1 MGKIRN
7 IHSSHSHH
15 NQKRNVPTK
24 KHKNYRGKKV
34 QKLTNTCDRIPT
46 TLKWTVTTIVL
57 LSMCISANAIETGLK
72 MPTELPKSKCDYP
85 EDSSRRC
92 QEEVAYYPDNYNR
105 PLENVCFTVHYDGKK
120 FTESEILKTIDDR
133 VTVRVEGIQ
142 RNFPRRIVSGLPKD
156 KSKRE
161 NLLNRIQERFK
172 QKLDTAPY
180 ETIDTM
186 KVFFNRTF
194 ASLSNSHKK
203 TFTPE
208 KIQSILNELLEKD
221 PYSYEHRNI
230 LIKLFAETLADFQDD
245 PAIEGVLCMHG
256 SKHAAL
262 RDILD
267 FDMVKSASR
276 IWCPTT
282 VVPLSKCNNANAIET
297 GLKMP
302 TELPKSKCDYPEDS
316 SRRCQ
321 EEVAYY
327 PDNYNRPLENVCF
340 TVHYDGKKFTESEI
354 LKTIDD
360 RVTVR
365 VEGIQ
370 RNFPRRI
377 VSGLPKDKS
386 KRENLLNRIQER
398 FKQKL
403 DTAPYETIDTMKVF
417 FNRTFASLSNSHKKT
432 FTPEK
437 IQSILNELLEKD
449 PYSYEHRN
457 ILIKLFAETLA
468 DFQDDPAVEG
478 VLCMHGSK
486 HAALR
491 GPKEPD
497 MEESASSIWCP
508 TKESLVILKSKNF

>member
-1 MGKIRN
+1 MGRIRN

-15 NQKRNVPTK
+15 NQIRNVSTK
-24 KHKNYRGKKV
+24 QKNYRGKKV
-34 QKLTNTCDRIPT
+34 QKLSNTCSRIPT
-46 TLKWTVTTIVL
+46 TLKLTVTTIVL

-245 PAIEGVLCMHG
+245 PA
-256 SKHAAL
+256 
-262 RDILD
+262 
-267 FDMVKSASR
+267 
-276 IWCPTT
+276 
-282 VVPLSKCNNANAIET
+282 
-297 GLKMP
+297 
-302 TELPKSKCDYPEDS
+302 
-316 SRRCQ
+316 
-321 EEVAYY
+321 
-327 PDNYNRPLENVCF
+327 
-340 TVHYDGKKFTESEI
+340 
-354 LKTIDD
+354 
-360 RVTVR
+360 
-365 VEGIQ
+365 
-370 RNFPRRI
+370 
-377 VSGLPKDKS
+377 
-386 KRENLLNRIQER
+386 
-398 FKQKL
+398 
-403 DTAPYETIDTMKVF
+403 
-417 FNRTFASLSNSHKKT
+417 
-432 FTPEK
+432 
-437 IQSILNELLEKD
+437 
-449 PYSYEHRN
+449 
-457 ILIKLFAETLA
+457 
-468 DFQDDPAVEG
+468 VEG
-478 VLCMHGSK
+478 VLCMHGSNK
-486 HAALR
+486 HAAVR
-491 GPKEPD
+491 RSVKHPE
-497 MEESASSIWCP
+497 MQESASSIWCP
-508 TKESLVILKSKNF
+508 IEV